1 MQCIYDILY
10 RFDYLKS
17 KPKRIKIKNY
27 MQKFEV
33 SRRTFFR
40 DLQHLQLIYDITY
53 VYDKVEKVWILVE

>member
-17 KPKRIKIKNY
+17 KPKQINKKNY

-40 DLQHLQLIYDITY
+40 YLEHLKLIYNITY
-53 VYDKVEKVWILVE
+53 EYDKGKNVWILVE